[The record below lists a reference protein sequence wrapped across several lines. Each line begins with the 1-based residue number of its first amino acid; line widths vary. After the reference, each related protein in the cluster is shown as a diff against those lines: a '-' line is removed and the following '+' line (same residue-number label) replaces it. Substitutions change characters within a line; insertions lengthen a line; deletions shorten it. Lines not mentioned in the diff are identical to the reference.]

1 MENKKVEINYS
12 RALITKNSFNK
23 EARTFDVVFAT
34 ETPVFRQGWE
44 ENFNE
49 ILSCNP
55 ENVRQERMIAGLP
68 LFDNHQWNKSAVGDT
83 MKAGVLGK
91 VRNIRFENNE
101 IIGTVHLGARADDA
115 LLSDIENDIVSGV
128 SVGYNVYTYERQ
140 PLAVGEKTPNYIATD
155 WEPME
160 VSLAPVPADI
170 NSKVRSQELLIKNRN
185 NMPETTEPV
194 VEPTQVV
201 EPTTPVVEPTAEPVV
216 EPTQS
221 VEEVRSQASQ
231 SEKARLASILLSTRA
246 AKIEDAKA
254 IEYFQ
259 SGKSIEEVRQL
270 IIEEFTKNDPKTMNV
285 TVGAEAID
293 KKRNGVEAALLSRV
307 APAQF
312 KDEKNEGSEFRG
324 MSLIEMGKEL
334 LTERGVNV
342 RGLSKN
348 EVAGLCFG
356 QKRDLST
363 SDFPLLLDSLAN
375 KMLRAEYGYAPEY
388 WDLIAKQTTV
398 NDFKAKN
405 LYQVDSVN
413 GMVKTPEGD
422 EIKYGKLVES
432 KQTIK
437 VESFAE
443 GLKFTRQAFINDD
456 LSAFSIIPSKFVLDW
471 NTIKGDLVWGMITG
485 NVTMSDNKALFH
497 ADHKN
502 LAGTAGVLSD
512 TSLATAL
519 VAFKNQVGIDG
530 KRKIRVQPKF
540 LIVSAEYEITARKLL
555 AIVAPT
561 ATSDVNVFSSMGLV
575 LIVEP
580 RLSGKAWYISADPNA
595 IDSLYYAYLD
605 GNGGLRSSRVEDF
618 DTDSIKFA
626 VRGEFG
632 VAAIDYR
639 GLYKNAGE

>member
-12 RALITKNSFNK
+12 RAAISKNSFNK
-23 EARTFDVVFAT
+23 ETKTFDVVFAT
-34 ETPVFRQGWE
+34 ETPVFRNGWE

-55 ENVRQERMIAGLP
+55 ENVRTERMIAGLP
-68 LFDNHQWNKSAVGDT
+68 LFDNHQWDKSATGDS
-83 MKAGVLGK
+83 MKAGILGK

-101 IIGTVHLGARADDA
+101 IIGTVFLGARADEL

-170 NSKVRSQELLIKNRN
+170 NSKIRSQELLIKHIR
-185 NMPETTEPV
+185 MTEQTEPV
-194 VEPTQVV
+194 VEPTVVV
-201 EPTTPVVEPTAEPVV
+201 EPTEPVV
-216 EPTQS
+216 EPSTEPVVEPITEN
-221 VEEVRSQASQ
+221 VEEIRKQASKTEQ
-231 SEKARLASILLSTRA
+231 VRLASILTSTRA

-259 SGKSIEEVRQL
+259 SEKTIEEIRQA

-285 TVGAEAID
+285 TVGVEAID
-293 KKRNGVEAALLSRV
+293 KKRNGIEVALLSRV

-312 KDEKNEGSEFRG
+312 KDEKNEGNEFRG

-334 LTERGVNV
+334 LNERGVNV
-342 RGLSKN
+342 RGMSKN
-348 EVAGLCFG
+348 EVAGLCLNS
-356 QKRDLST
+356 RDAST
-363 SDFPLLLDSLAN
+363 SDFPLLLDGLAN
-375 KMLRAEYGYAPEY
+375 KMLRADYGYAPEY

-405 LYQVDSVN
+405 LYQVESVN
-413 GMVKTPEGD
+413 GMQKTPEGD

-432 KQTIK
+432 KTTIK

-471 NTIKGDLVWGMITG
+471 NTTKGDLVWGMITS
-485 NVTMSDNKALFH
+485 NVVMGDSKALFH

-530 KRKIRVQPKF
+530 KRKIRVQPKY
-540 LIVSAEYEITARKLL
+540 LIVSADYEITARKLL

-561 ATSDVNVFSSMGLV
+561 ATSDVNVFSSMGIV